1 VSAVD
6 LYALAAAGLF
16 ALGIG
21 GAFLLREVIRRILAL
36 NIAGLGVF
44 LLLVT
49 LGARSE
55 VVDPVPHALVLTGIV
70 VTVSATAF
78 ALTLL
83 RRINADHGT
92 DDTGDQGLERLPE
105 DEGEARS

>member
-1 VSAVD
+1 MSPID
-6 LYALAAAGLF
+6 LYAVAAAGLF
-16 ALGIG
+16 AMGIG
-21 GAFLLREVIRRILAL
+21 GAFALREVIRRILAL

-49 LGARSE
+49 IAARGE

-70 VTVSATAF
+70 MAVSATAF

-83 RRINADHGT
+83 RRINADHG
-92 DDTGDQGLERLPE
+92 LERLPE
-105 DEGEARS
+105 DDDGTSQ